1 MIKNLP
7 SMHEALG
14 SVPSTSDREGSQ
26 RHPGTGNTP
35 LPHPTPTHKCCLWRL
50 GTGAQ
55 RRDTAGLLMTKQA
68 TFPSVYLRSHQSNFP
83 DTLLC
88 PFFSILVSTPPHFLW
103 ELWTLPVILSEGF
116 PWLLK
121 YKHPMYQR
129 DVPCETRA
137 RICRDIQLI
146 I

>member
-14 SVPSTSDREGSQ
+14 SVLSTSGRGGSQ
-26 RHPGTGNTP
+26 RHPGTGIP
-35 LPHPTPTHKCCLWRL
+35 PPHTKCCLWRL
-50 GTGAQ
+50 GFGAQ
-55 RRDTAGLLMTKQA
+55 RRDTAGLLMTKHT

-88 PFFSILVSTPPHFLW
+88 PFFAILVSTPLHFLW
-103 ELWTLPVILSEGF
+103 ELWTLPAILSEGF
-116 PWLLK
+116 PRLLT

-137 RICRDIQLI
+137 RNCRDIQLI

>member
-1 MIKNLP
+1 MRLWVQSP
-7 SMHEALG
+7 APQTEEAPKGIQALV
-14 SVPSTSDREGSQ
+14 SP
-26 RHPGTGNTP
+26 P
-35 LPHPTPTHKCCLWRL
+35 PHTKCCLWRL

-55 RRDTAGLLMTKQA
+55 GRDTAGLLMTKQA

-88 PFFSILVSTPPHFLW
+88 PFFAILVSTPLHFLW
-103 ELWTLPVILSEGF
+103 ELWTLPAILSEGF
-116 PWLLK
+116 PQLLT

-137 RICRDIQLI
+137 RNCRDIQLI